1 MKMKKTF
8 REKVADFCK
17 TRAQIGDTEGL
28 IYLEEIDFL
37 CPICG
42 KHLYRRGELKLNKD
56 YQIAHIFP
64 NKPTERDFKQL
75 DGVELFGECSESYE
89 NKIATCKDC
98 HWDFDQNKTKEKYYD
113 LLNKKKSKMA
123 NRIVKVEASHLV
135 IEQELFET
143 IRKVALFTP
152 EDIKDLSLSYDA
164 LHISQKIDN
173 SDLLLRNEIESNV
186 RMYFTPIDEFFRNL
200 CSTTNSDIE
209 LAASSVRQTYL
220 KCKKYGMDKKLTYE
234 IICNWLSSK
243 TSCSK
248 VIARIIVSYFVQHC
262 EVYDKLSE

>member
-1 MKMKKTF
+1 MEKTF

-17 TRAQIGDTEGL
+17 PRAHIGDTEGL
-28 IYLEEIDFL
+28 IYLEEIDYL

-64 NKPTERDFKQL
+64 NRPAESDFRQL

-98 HWDFDQNKTKEKYYD
+98 HWDFDQNKTKAKYYD

-123 NRIVKVEASHLV
+123 NRIVKIEASHLV
-135 IEQELFET
+135 IEQELLDT
-143 IRKVALFTP
+143 IQKVAQFTP
-152 EDIKDLSLSYDA
+152 EDFKDLSLSYDA
-164 LHISQKIDN
+164 LQVSQKIDDK
-173 SDLLLRNEIESNV
+173 DLLLRNEIEFNV
-186 RMYFTPIDEFFRNL
+186 RMYFTPIDDFLRNM
-200 CSTTNSDIE
+200 CRTTNSDIE

-220 KCKKYGMDKKLTYE
+220 KCKKYGMDKSKTFEALSQ
-234 IICNWLSSK
+234 WLISK
-243 TSCSK
+243 TSCDSN
-248 VIARIIVSYFVQHC
+248 IARIIISYFVQHC
-262 EVYDKLSE
+262 EVYDKLS

>member
-17 TRAQIGDTEGL
+17 PRAQIGDTEGL

-64 NKPTERDFKQL
+64 NRPTESDFRQL
-75 DGVELFGECSESYE
+75 DGVELYGECSESYE

-113 LLNKKKSKMA
+113 LLNKKKRNIAK
-123 NRIVKVEASHLV
+123 RQVKIEASHIG
-135 IEQELFET
+135 IEQELRDT
-143 IRKVALFTP
+143 INKVASFSP
-152 EDIKDLSLSYDA
+152 EDLNDLELSYDA
-164 LHISQKIDN
+164 LEIKQKICDN
-173 SDLLLRNEIESNV
+173 DRLLRNEIEYNV
-186 RMYFTPIDEFFRNL
+186 RMYFTPIDNYLVDL
-200 CSTTNSDIE
+200 CRSSNSDIE
-209 LAASSVRQTYL
+209 LAASAVRQTYL
-220 KCKKYGMDKKLTYE
+220 RCKKYKMDKKLTFE
-234 IICNWLSSK
+234 TICNWLSSK
-243 TSCSK
+243 TSCDM
-248 VIARIIVSYFVQHC
+248 VISRIIISYFVQHC